1 MMSIEDR
8 ECAIAN
14 IQKTVPEEVF
24 NSFVCVLPRVEES
37 NNDALVSALNKIIN
51 NNKHTFMYRMNTGDN
66 ETTITPIREIL
77 DLFEGWFITSKSRQ
91 IADGKIVWD
100 VKSIYSD

>member
-1 MMSIEDR
+1 MSIEDR
-8 ECAIAN
+8 ERAIAN

-24 NSFVCVLPRVEES
+24 NSFVCVLSRVQGF
-37 NNDALVSALNKIIN
+37 NNDLLVNALNNVIN
-51 NNKHTFMYRMNTGDN
+51 DKKHTFAYRMETGDN

-91 IADGKIVWD
+91 VSDEKIVWD

>member
-8 ECAIAN
+8 ERAIAN

-24 NSFVCVLPRVEES
+24 NSFVCVLPRVEAYT
-37 NNDALVSALNKIIN
+37 NDALVSTLNKSIN
-51 NNKHTFMYRMNTGDN
+51 NNKHTFMYRMETGDN

-91 IADGKIVWD
+91 NPDGMTVWD